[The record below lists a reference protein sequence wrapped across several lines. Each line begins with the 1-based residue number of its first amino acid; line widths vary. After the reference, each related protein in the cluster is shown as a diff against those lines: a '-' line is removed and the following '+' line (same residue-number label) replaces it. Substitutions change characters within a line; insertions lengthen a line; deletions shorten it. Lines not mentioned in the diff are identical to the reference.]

1 MKKQIF
7 LLPIAAS
14 FLVQAPSI
22 AAPKI
27 TAPMAAST
35 TCTIDS
41 SKGTS
46 PIGMRNALTLKQ
58 IDADTLITYDSFPSN
73 AGTFAGNRRA
83 TIATTRTV
91 VLYGTPIA
99 TAREILLANAS
110 LYTELIG
117 FKPEKGFKAVNELL
131 TCTNGST
138 TTITPTA
145 TKPIAELPDGTYRYW
160 SGKPNSADRKM
171 TDDDLLKA
179 GGILYIFTK
188 KNNTI
193 SGNFAPIDGET
204 ICVEGTIEGNRLTG
218 MAYPNGPNGGSS
230 STQLTSWHPS
240 GYLQV
245 GSWEPKKAA
254 KPGHY
259 HQAKLD
265 LTAFSPV
272 NLDRLITP
280 KASCM
285 RPATYPGKRLGDR

>member
-14 FLVQAPSI
+14 LLVQAPSI
-22 AAPKI
+22 AAPKM
-27 TAPMAAST
+27 TAPVSAST

-58 IDADTLITYDSFPSN
+58 IDADTVITYDSFPSN

-117 FKPEKGFKAVNELL
+117 FKPEKGFKAANDLF
-131 TCTNGST
+131 TCTNGGMT
-138 TTITPTA
+138 TTPAAPVA
-145 TKPIAELPDGTYRYW
+145 TDPIAELPDGTYSYW
-160 SGKPNSADRKM
+160 SRKPPVGRRITN
-171 TDDDLLKA
+171 DDLLKV
-179 GGILYIFTK
+179 GGILYAFTK
-188 KNNTI
+188 KGNTVT
-193 SGNFAPIDGET
+193 GTFAPIDGET
-204 ICVEGTIEGNRLTG
+204 ICVEGTIEGSRLTG
-218 MAYPNGPNGGSS
+218 MAYPNGGVGS
-230 STQLTSWHPS
+230 TTTKLISWHPS

-265 LTAFSPV
+265 LTTFSPV
-272 NLDRLITP
+272 NLDRPLTP

-285 RPATYPGKRLGDR
+285 SQ